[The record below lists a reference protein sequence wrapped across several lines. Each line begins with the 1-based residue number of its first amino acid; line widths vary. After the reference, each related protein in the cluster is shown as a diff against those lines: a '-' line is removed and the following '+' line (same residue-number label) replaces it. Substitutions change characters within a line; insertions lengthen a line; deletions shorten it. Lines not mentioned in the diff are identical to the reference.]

1 MKELENL
8 ISEFEPIALSEMDS
22 VNLMKRTDTK
32 YVFGQEQ
39 LVPLIEG
46 IRADYRVLEVNN
58 VRINQYRTL
67 YFDTAAFDFYLMHQ
81 NGKLNRNKV
90 RFRKYVDS
98 DVCFLEVKFKDNKGQ
113 TIKKRI
119 KVEDFEQELSDEQRT
134 FVNENAKVK
143 KSLEPKLWNGFKR
156 ITFVNQEMKER
167 LTIDYDLIFEFEG
180 HQMGLPNVVIAE
192 LKQERINRNSP
203 FAEMAKKL
211 KIRDS
216 RISKYCIGSALLN
229 EDLKHNRFKAK
240 ILNLK
245 KITDGLVA

>member
-1 MKELENL
+1 MKKLEDL
-8 ISEFEPIALSEMDS
+8 ISQFDPIALEEMDA
-22 VNLMKRTDTK
+22 VGLMKRTDTK
-32 YVFGQEQ
+32 YVFSEEE
-39 LVPLIEG
+39 LIPLIEG
-46 IRADYRVLEVNN
+46 IQGDYRVLEVKG
-58 VRINQYRTL
+58 VRSNHYRTL
-67 YFDTAAFDFYLMHQ
+67 YFDTSAFDFYMQHQ

-98 DVCFLEVKFKDNKGQ
+98 DLCFLEVKFKNNKGQ

-119 KVEDFEQELSDEQRT
+119 KVEDFEKELSRDQLS
-134 FVNENAKVK
+134 FVNENADVK
-143 KSLEPKLWNGFKR
+143 NELVPKLWNNFNR
-156 ITFVNQEMKER
+156 ITFVNQQLGER
-167 LTIDYDLIFEFEG
+167 LTIDYNLSFEFEG
-180 HQMGLPNVVIAE
+180 NKMALPNVVIAE
-192 LKQERINRNSP
+192 LKQIRLNRNSP

-229 EDLKHNRFKAK
+229 EDLKHNRFKPK

>member
-1 MKELENL
+1 MKKLEDL
-8 ISEFEPIALSEMDS
+8 ISQFDPIALEEMDS
-22 VNLMKRTDTK
+22 VGLMKRTDTK
-32 YVFGQEQ
+32 YVFSEEQ
-39 LVPLIEG
+39 LIPLIEG
-46 IRADYRVLEVNN
+46 IQGDYRVLEVVG
-58 VRINQYRTL
+58 VRSNRYRTL
-67 YFDTAAFDFYLMHQ
+67 YFDTSAFDFYMQHQ

-98 DVCFLEVKFKDNKGQ
+98 DVCFLEVKFKNNKGQ

-119 KVEDFEQELSDEQRT
+119 KVEDFEKELSRDHLS
-134 FVNENAKVK
+134 FVNDNAEVK
-143 KSLEPKLWNGFKR
+143 NELMPKLWNSFNR
-156 ITFVNQEMKER
+156 ITFVNQQLKER
-167 LTIDYDLIFEFEG
+167 LTIDYNLSFEFEG
-180 HQMGLPNVVIAE
+180 NKLELPNVVIAE
-192 LKQERINRNSP
+192 LKQVRLNRNSP

-229 EDLKHNRFKAK
+229 EDLKHNRFKPK